1 MRRSWFY
8 SACLALVCT
17 VALGPAPAFG
27 QSLQLAPAPGG
38 AVERPTASA
47 MAVAEAPAIDG
58 DVLADSVWQQATP
71 IAGFK
76 QYQPDEGEPVS
87 ERTEVRM
94 IFTRDT
100 LFIGVVC
107 YDSDP
112 AQIIV
117 SDSRRDSSLD
127 NTDSFRMIFDTFQDV
142 QNGFVFGTNPAGV
155 EYDGQVTNEGQGG
168 GGLTGNQQSG
178 SGSGFNLN
186 WDGAW
191 EVRTKTT
198 ESAGWP
204 SSPSRSRPCVTRR
217 AANQVWGVNFQ
228 RNIRRKNEE
237 AYWAPIPRQFNLYR
251 VSIAGTVGGLQPP
264 SFRNFKLIPYVLGE
278 VNQIGATPADTDPD
292 GDAGIDVKYN
302 LTPSLTLDGT
312 YRTDFAQ
319 VEVDD
324 QQVNLDRFNLFF
336 PEKRPFFLEN
346 AGFFSVGNPGEVDL
360 FFSRRIG
367 LNSAGEAIPIIGGGR
382 ASGKIGLW
390 NVGFL
395 DMQTEDAGITPSNN
409 FGVVRV
415 SRELPNRSAVGGIF
429 VNRTGSGDLRPRRRL
444 QPHVCG
450 RRQVGDR
457 PELGGVGLRGQDRHS
472 GRREQGLR
480 LQPPRAHP
488 LPEMGPRRGVPGG
501 GDLFN
506 PEVGF
511 LTRRGYRKPDVRVMT
526 RFRPKDF
533 MKLQEVRP
541 HATVR
546 GFWGFDG
553 FQETGYAHLD
563 NHWQF
568 RDSSEMHTGMNL
580 TREGLRV
587 PFEIFPGIFV
597 PPGTY
602 DNAEAQ
608 LVYMTNQGAPLSV
621 NCMTFIGGF
630 FSGDRVTLNPT
641 VRVRPAETFQTEVA
655 YSRNDVNLPQGDFDT
670 NLLRTRVSYS
680 FNTAGVHAGAGPVQR
695 PRRPLVDE
703 PALRL
708 AAGRQHRPVHR
719 LQRQPRALRPLSRSP
734 RAHRPLADD
743 QVLAHVRRPAVTD
756 HTIAATAHGR
766 YLVDPVAEPAGVLI
780 GFHGQS
786 ETCAIELEHLREIRG
801 DRPWTLVSVQGL
813 HRYYTRRGDVVAAWM
828 TREDRELAIADN
840 IAYVRAVLDAVTGSL
855 ATAAAAPRVLRLLA
869 GHRDGLPHRRV
880 RRSPR

>member
-76 QYQPDEGEPVS
+76 QYQPDEGKPVS

-198 ESAGWP
+198 EIGWMAEFAIP
-204 SSPSRSRPCVTRR
+204 FKTLRYPAT
-217 AANQVWGVNFQ
+217 ANQVWGVNFQ

-278 VNQIGATPADTDPD
+278 VNQIGETPAETDPD

-429 VNRTGSGDLRPRRRL
+429 VNRTGSGDLARDDDYNRTYA
-444 QPHVCG
+444 VDGKWGIG
-450 RRQVGDR
+450 RNSVVSGFVAKTDTPGAESKDYAYNLRARILYPKWDLDVGYQ
-457 PELGGVGLRGQDRHS
+457 EV
-472 GRREQGLR
+472 
-480 LQPPRAHP
+480 A
-488 LPEMGPRRGVPGG
+488 
-501 GDLFN
+501 DLFN

-608 LVYMTNQGAPLSV
+608 LVYMTNQGAPLSF
-621 NCMTFIGGF
+621 NFMTFIGGF

-641 VRVRPAETFQTEVA
+641 VRVRPSETFQMEVA
-655 YSRNDVNLPQGDFDT
+655 YSRNNVNLPQGDFDT

-680 FNTAGVHAGAGPVQR
+680 FNTRVFTQALVQYNDR
-695 PRRPLVDE
+695 ADLWSMN
-703 PALRL
+703 LRFGWL
-708 AAGRQHRPVHR
+708 QAANTGLFIVYND
-719 LQRQPRALRPLSRSP
+719 SRGLYDLYP
-734 RAHRPLADD
+734 
-743 QVLAHVRRPAVTD
+743 
-756 HTIAATAHGR
+756 
-766 YLVDPVAEPAGVLI
+766 
-780 GFHGQS
+780 
-786 ETCAIELEHLREIRG
+786 
-801 DRPWTLVSVQGL
+801 DRPERTDRSLTIKFS
-813 HRYYTRRGDVVAAWM
+813 HMFDV
-828 TREDRELAIADN
+828 LQ
-840 IAYVRAVLDAVTGSL
+840 
-855 ATAAAAPRVLRLLA
+855 
-869 GHRDGLPHRRV
+869 
-880 RRSPR
+880 